1 MTNQTIVDILICEY
15 FTDLIFFSRSLFIRI
30 FTDEMNL
37 MLTWS
42 TIHNI
47 NTSGIIINRFN
58 NNSMPKAINVNQI
71 NRQPNLNQWMVVR
84 PGHVCICVSNILV
97 VLCASQFLIVFV
109 KQHLIVYFVHS
120 EVHVCA
126 RAPEYHSPNPETE
139 QTNQRERANGW
150 LNTRVLPTIHMY
162 SSFQFDFW
170 VNISNIF
177 ALGSIICYKNSVS
190 SFIKLVN
197 ITSWLK

>member
-15 FTDLIFFSRSLFIRI
+15 FTDLIFFCSFFIRI

-58 NNSMPKAINVNQI
+58 NNSMPKAIKVNQI
-71 NRQPNLNQWMVVR
+71 NRQPNLNHWMVVR

-109 KQHLIVYFVHS
+109 KQHSIVYFVHS
-120 EVHVCA
+120 EVHVRA
-126 RAPEYHSPNPETE
+126 RARISQSKPWNWANKPTWTRKRMTEYTSFTYDSYVQFIPIWFLSKYFEYFC
-139 QTNQRERANGW
+139 AW
-150 LNTRVLPTIHMY
+150 LDYML
-162 SSFQFDFW
+162 
-170 VNISNIF
+170 
-177 ALGSIICYKNSVS
+177 
-190 SFIKLVN
+190 
-197 ITSWLK
+197 